1 MTLYPELNVD
11 PAAVAEAV
19 QWLESKRE
27 VVDALV
33 QELRDIAEAE
43 IRAGEDLS
51 QLTAHALMAVTQELH
66 DLNLQMA
73 EILERLVPISP
84 DVPLA

>member
-1 MTLYPELNVD
+1 
-11 PAAVAEAV
+11 
-19 QWLESKRE
+19 
-27 VVDALV
+27 
-33 QELRDIAEAE
+33 
-43 IRAGEDLS
+43 
-51 QLTAHALMAVTQELH
+51 MAVTQELH